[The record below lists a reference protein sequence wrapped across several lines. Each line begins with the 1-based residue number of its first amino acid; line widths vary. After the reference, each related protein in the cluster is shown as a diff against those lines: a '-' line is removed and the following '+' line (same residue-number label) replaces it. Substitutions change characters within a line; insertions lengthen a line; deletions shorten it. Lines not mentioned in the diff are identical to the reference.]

1 MMKNKTPSRDSPWK
15 FFFASAL
22 HGTVLPYSAKPIL
35 EPF

>member
-1 MMKNKTPSRDSPWK
+1 MMKNKHLPGIPLGS
-15 FFFASAL
+15 FFVSAL